1 MVLILY
7 CHRRV
12 AISQANNY
20 SKGGVKLEKKETAK
34 ERYDKKTARY
44 FSLKLNKR
52 TDERLIEKLE
62 SVDSI
67 QGYIKSLVQK
77 DIEQ

>member
-1 MVLILY
+1 M
-7 CHRRV
+7 
-12 AISQANNY
+12 
-20 SKGGVKLEKKETAK
+20 EKKETSK

-44 FSLKLNKR
+44 FSLKFNKR

>member
-1 MVLILY
+1 MTASDRNRLK
-7 CHRRV
+7 RRWCQV
-12 AISQANNY
+12 
-20 SKGGVKLEKKETAK
+20 EKKETAK